1 MKTTNIV
8 ETRMF
13 LTLILSVIIFRKHK
27 FRGLNVNLSYA
38 VESGKI
44 IRLESFKSSG
54 ERIRCINKV

>member
-13 LTLILSVIIFRKHK
+13 LTLLLSVIIFRKHK
-27 FRGLNVNLSYA
+27 FRGLIANLSCA

-44 IRLESFKSSG
+44 IKLESFKSSG
-54 ERIRCINKV
+54 ERVRGINKV